1 MSETIRTDADDAIV
15 AAEAADEVGARS
27 RDARTGEGRQYVSV
41 HGAGASEG
49 DVLFQHA
56 HGRRVGK
63 RPGKSG
69 VGHRPQVADAQ
80 DACPPARCPQLIGHI
95 AGKAGRRA
103 QGDEHE
109 IGVLAKVGVHHTG
122 IRPTEHLGEA
132 RLHLFHHRLG
142 GQHVA
147 VVPVLV
153 VAIEV
158 RAG

>member
-1 MSETIRTDADDAIV
+1 MGST
-15 AAEAADEVGARS
+15 
-27 RDARTGEGRQYVSV
+27 
-41 HGAGASEG
+41 
-49 DVLFQHA
+49 
-56 HGRRVGK
+56 
-63 RPGKSG
+63 
-69 VGHRPQVADAQ
+69 
-80 DACPPARCPQLIGHI
+80 PARLPAARRSQLVGHI

-103 QGDEHE
+103 QRDEHE
-109 IGVLAKVGVHHTG
+109 IGVLAKVGVHHAG
-122 IRPTEHLGEA
+122 IRPAEHLGEA